1 MSNILGSV
9 PQDAKALHCAVGIT
23 NVTMREFESLCV
35 PKVKVLD
42 AKDFS
47 GLRKKL
53 TISQKVM
60 AECVNVSV
68 TSVQKWESGSRTP
81 SGSSL
86 RLLNIL
92 RRRGFEVLRYP
103 Y

>member
-1 MSNILGSV
+1 MSKILESV
-9 PQDAKALHCAVGIT
+9 LQDAKALHRAGGIT

-35 PKVKVLD
+35 PEVKVLD
-42 AKDFS
+42 AKEIS

-53 TISQKVM
+53 KVSQQVM

-68 TSVQKWESGSRTP
+68 ESVRKWESGDRTP

-86 RLLNIL
+86 RLLNVL
-92 RRRGFEVLRYP
+92 RSKGLEVLR
-103 Y
+103 